1 MEDSMN
7 EITYRNLY
15 QLRKELK
22 WLKSYAKSP
31 NCSQVQ
37 AYKMKGELEE
47 GQQKVKR
54 LEFMVHL
61 KKVMTNEK
69 H

>member
-1 MEDSMN
+1 MN

-31 NCSQVQ
+31 NCSQVK

-61 KKVMTNEK
+61 KKVMTDEK

>member
-1 MEDSMN
+1 MN
-7 EITYRNLY
+7 EITYRSLY

-31 NCSQVQ
+31 NCSQVK
-37 AYKMKGELEE
+37 AYQMKGELEK

-54 LEFMVHL
+54 LEFMINL
-61 KKVMTNEK
+61 KKVMIDEK